1 VSDKDPLTL
10 HVISSTHWDREWLN
24 TFQQYRVQLVDL
36 LDTVLDLLDSDPAFW
51 RFMLDGQTCAVED
64 YLEICPER
72 AKDIEKYT
80 RGGQLELGP
89 FYVQADEWLTSPEA
103 LIRNIQVGSAIARRF
118 GRGTRVA
125 YLPDQFG
132 HIGQMPQILAGF
144 GIDSAFLMRGTSES
158 AESSQLW
165 WVSPDGSRVLVQSE
179 EYWRVGGILRCNRD
193 YIPVGLD
200 SEIERLRSR
209 TTANW
214 LLLVNSGDHRPPLP
228 HLAEIVQE
236 FSETRPHHI
245 MHSTLGAFMEDIKR
259 SDLSGIPTIFGELR
273 DGMDNEEASVSLYN
287 CGSSRIYSK
296 QAAQKCS
303 DLLEKWAE
311 PFCGIASQM
320 GFKHP
325 SGLLWQAWKYLL
337 QNCPHDSICG
347 CSLDRVQDQMMT
359 RFESVEEIADKL
371 TRRAMDFISQKVDG
385 GKIPSEAVRIVVWNP
400 SAFRRSG
407 VVEMVLD
414 APEGWKGPICLIDS
428 AGRRSPTQP
437 VSKRMA
443 DEFELLTCTMWS
455 EGRANPYAFAF
466 TAEDMP
472 AVGYRA
478 YGVLNEDAKSDSPLK
493 WGADCAEN
501 EFVKLKIA
509 GNGSVTIEDKT
520 SRAVFAGLGTF
531 EDGGDKG
538 GGYHFC
544 SPEKD
549 KVVTS
554 KNVNAKVELVD
565 SGPVRV
571 VFRVELTMRVPER
584 LNSKRTARV
593 TKMVPLRIVSHVT
606 LGAASKSIKF
616 RTTVWNTATDHRLR
630 VVFPTGLSA
639 DVAKVDGHFDVLD
652 RPVELSKKPW
662 KTEHLRRWVDVSDG
676 TKGLTVM
683 NYGLPEYEVDAGLT
697 QTIYQTLFRSNT
709 YLTKE
714 WWPAIRSPKAEML
727 GGSEYEYAIHAH
739 GGDWKQ
745 GNIVRE
751 AENAMLPLK
760 ALQAF
765 RETPGD
771 MNGDMAPEQSLVSV
785 KSPMA
790 ATSIIKKA
798 DNRDSLIVRL
808 YNPDTRQ
815 TTATIKLWTPIKE
828 AYIVDLWE
836 ERQEKLELADGNVK
850 LKIAAK
856 TIITVETVTE

>member
-1 VSDKDPLTL
+1 MSDKDPLTL

-36 LDTVLDLLDSDPAFW
+36 LDTVLDLLDRDPAFW

-64 YLEICPER
+64 YLEIRPER
-72 AKDIEKYT
+72 AEDIEKYT

-103 LIRNIQVGSAIARRF
+103 LIRNIQVGSSIARKF
-118 GRGTRVA
+118 GREMRVA

-132 HIGQMPQILAGF
+132 HVGQMPQILEGF
-144 GIDSAFLMRGTSES
+144 GIDSAFLMRGTNKS

-165 WVSPDGSRVLVQSE
+165 WESPDGSRVLVQSE

-193 YIPVGLD
+193 YIPVGL
-200 SEIERLRSR
+200 EAEVERLRSR
-209 TTANW
+209 TTANA
-214 LLLVNSGDHRPPLP
+214 LLLVNSGDHRSPLP

-236 FSETRPHHI
+236 FSETRPHR
-245 MHSTLGAFMEDIKR
+245 MVHSTLGAFMEDVKK
-259 SDLSGIPTIFGELR
+259 SNLSGIPTISGELR

-296 QAAQKCS
+296 QAAQRCS

-311 PFCGIASQM
+311 PFCGIASQI

-359 RFESVEEIADKL
+359 RFESAQEIADKL
-371 TRRAMDFISQKVDG
+371 TRRAMDFISQKIDG
-385 GKIPSEAVRIVVWNP
+385 GKIPSGAARIVVWNP
-400 SAFRRSG
+400 SVFRRSG
-407 VVEMVLD
+407 VVEMILD
-414 APEGWKGPICLIDS
+414 APKGWKGQICLIDS
-428 AGRRSPTQP
+428 AGRRIPAQP

-443 DEFELLTCTMWS
+443 DEFDLLSCTMWS
-455 EGRANPYAFAF
+455 EGRANPWAISFE
-466 TAEDMP
+466 AEDMP
-472 AVGYRA
+472 AVGYRV
-478 YGVLNEDAKSDSPLK
+478 YGVLNEDAMTNSPLK
-493 WGADCAEN
+493 WGDDWAEN
-501 EFVKLKIA
+501 EFVKLSIA
-509 GNGSVTIEDKT
+509 GNGSVTIEDKA
-520 SRAVFAGLGTF
+520 SGAVFVGLGVF

-554 KNVNAKVELVD
+554 ENVKAKVELVD

-584 LNSKRTARV
+584 LNARRNVRISRT
-593 TKMVPLRIVSHVT
+593 VPLKIVSYVT
-606 LGAASKSIKF
+606 LGAKSKSIKF
-616 RTTVWNTATDHRLR
+616 RTVVWNSAVDHRLR
-630 VVFPTGLSA
+630 VIFPTGLSS
-639 DVAKVDGHFDVLD
+639 DIAKVDGHFDVLD

-662 KTEHLRRWVDVSDG
+662 KTEHLRRWVDISDDSAG
-676 TKGLTVM
+676 MAVM
-683 NYGLPEYEVDAGLT
+683 NYGLPEYEVTDGRT

-714 WWPAIRSPKAEML
+714 WWPTVRSPKAEML
-727 GGSEYEYAIHAH
+727 GNSEYEYAVYAHA
-739 GGDWKQ
+739 GDWKM
-745 GNIVRE
+745 GDVIRI
-751 AENAMLPLK
+751 AEHTMPPMK

-765 RETPGD
+765 RETPGE
-771 MNGDMAPEQSLVSV
+771 MSGKMPPEQSLVSV
-785 KSPMA
+785 ESPIA
-790 ATSIIKKA
+790 VTSIIKKA

-808 YNPDTRQ
+808 YNPDSKL
-815 TTATIKLWTPIKE
+815 TTAALKLWMPIRE

-836 ERQEKLELADGNVK
+836 ERQEKLELASGNVK
-850 LKIAAK
+850 LKIPAK
-856 TIITVETVTE
+856 KIVTVEMVTA